1 MKFTAAAFSFSVLD
15 FILLLL
21 LFCYPITGVSRL
33 DQNTQNSYNLVHKA
47 AEEIKPVPQ
56 FIQKKSAVHPLKWKL
71 LANNAIK
78 NANVPFFANQ

>member
-33 DQNTQNSYNLVHKA
+33 DQNTQNT